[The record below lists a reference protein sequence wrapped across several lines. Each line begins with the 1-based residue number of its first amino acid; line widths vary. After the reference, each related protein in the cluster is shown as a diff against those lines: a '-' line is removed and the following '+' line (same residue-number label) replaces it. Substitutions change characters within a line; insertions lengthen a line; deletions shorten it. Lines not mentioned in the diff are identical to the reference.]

1 MVSISY
7 LGWHEALTG
16 SYTNTACLWD
26 LENLENIKSYPLSG
40 HADIITSDSLTPDSK
55 WALTGSRDGT
65 AWLWDV
71 RNPDDIRSH
80 LLLGHTKQIYSVAL
94 TPDGRWAL
102 TGSHDKTARLWEL
115 IPRMSLV
122 EVQKIIG
129 AHEERTR
136 GVMISHECKACAD

>member
-1 MVSISY
+1 M
-7 LGWHEALTG
+7 
-16 SYTNTACLWD
+16 
-26 LENLENIKSYPLSG
+26 
-40 HADIITSDSLTPDSK
+40 TPDSK
-55 WALTGSRDGT
+55 WALTGSRDWT
-65 AWLWDV
+65 AWLWDL

-136 GVMISHECKACAD
+136 GNDKP